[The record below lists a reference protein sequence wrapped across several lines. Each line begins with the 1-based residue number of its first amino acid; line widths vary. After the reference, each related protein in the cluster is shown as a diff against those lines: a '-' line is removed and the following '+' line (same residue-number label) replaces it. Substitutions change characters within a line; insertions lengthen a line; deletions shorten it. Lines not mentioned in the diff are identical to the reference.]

1 MSRLVAAAL
10 ITFLIGAVA
19 VAALDG
25 DPWSD
30 APDPVPVIQLDVPDR
45 DGAPTTTAG
54 EGPATTSAATT
65 GAPEVVPPPT
75 VSAPAPDDDDDDG
88 DDDGGDDDGGDDG

>member
-10 ITFLIGAVA
+10 IAFLISAVA

-45 DGAPTTTAG
+45 DGAPTTSTAR
-54 EGPATTSAATT
+54 EGPATTSATTT

-75 VSAPAPDDDDDDG
+75 VSAPAPDDDDDD
-88 DDDGGDDDGGDDG
+88 DDGGDDDGGDDG